1 MTKDKTNIF
10 GKARS
15 DPLSII
21 MNNTVSPKNS
31 RTGIIFKSI
40 AVLFVSFVGIALV
53 FAVLSVISQ
62 ILIPAAILAAAIVAS
77 WWVIQKLSNASDAQS
92 LGNDLK
98 RTGMET
104 LRVSALL
111 TMKGL
116 RSTYGVT
123 KRFLDTLE
131 K

>member
-104 LRVSALL
+104 LRVSARL

>member
-104 LRVSALL
+104 LRVIALL